1 MSLLSTVAGSFG
13 ATVATAAAKAMKGM
27 NGQSGGGPLK
37 SGAINK
43 ALTNMNKRGDGAKMS
58 KAVRPSK

>member
-1 MSLLSTVAGSFG
+1 MSLLSTVAESFG
-13 ATVATAAAKAMKGM
+13 ATVATAAAKAMKG
-27 NGQSGGGPLK
+27 QAGGGPLK
-37 SGAINK
+37 SGAVNK

>member
-1 MSLLSTVAGSFG
+1 MSLLTKILPVA
-13 ATVATAAAKAMKGM
+13 ATLGKTIMKG
-27 NGQSGGGPLK
+27 QAGGGPLK

-43 ALTNMNKRGDGAKMS
+43 ALANMNKRGYGAKMS

>member
-1 MSLLSTVAGSFG
+1 MSLLSTVASMG
-13 ATVATAAAKAMKGM
+13 AAVGAAAAKAM
-27 NGQSGGGPLK
+27 NGQAGGGPLK
-37 SGAINK
+37 SGAVNK